1 MRTTSFLLRAVFQL
15 SKRLLVSLPA
25 VFIVVTLVFTL
36 IHLVPGDPV
45 EQMMGESA
53 RSADAVQLRR
63 ELGLDRPL
71 LEQYA
76 TYWKHLAQGDLGT
89 STRFNSSVTA
99 IILQHVPA
107 TLELTL
113 AALLAALAFSIPAGV
128 QSAVHRGGGLDRFF
142 GFFSLIGISF
152 PNFAIGPVLILI
164 FAIQFDWLPVSGYGT
179 LAQLILPALTLG
191 GAMAAI
197 LTRMV
202 RASVMEQLAQD
213 YVRSARAKGLPE
225 KNVLYRHALRNSL
238 IPVVTIVGLQFGA
251 LLAGAIVTETIFS
264 WPGIGR
270 LILQAINSRDYPLV
284 QGCILVISITY
295 IVVNGITDL
304 LYSILDPRIRES

>member
-1 MRTTSFLLRAVFQL
+1 MRTTSFLLRAALQL
-15 SKRLLVSLPA
+15 SKRLLYSLPA
-25 VFIVVTLVFTL
+25 VFIVVTLVFAL

-45 EQMMGESA
+45 EQMMGEAA
-53 RSADAVQLRR
+53 RSVDAVRMRR

-71 LEQYA
+71 LEQYGL
-76 TYWKHLAQGDLGT
+76 YWKHLAKGDLGT
-89 STRFNSSVTA
+89 SIRFNASVTA

-107 TLELTL
+107 TLELTF

-128 QSAVHRGGGLDRFF
+128 QSAVHRGGWLDRVCC
-142 GFFSLIGISF
+142 FFSLLGLSF
-152 PNFAIGPVLILI
+152 PNFAIGPVLVLI
-164 FAIQFDWLPVSGYGT
+164 FAIRFDWLPVSGYGS
-179 LAQLILPALTLG
+179 LAHLILPALTLG
-191 GAMAAI
+191 GALAAI

-202 RASVMEQLAQD
+202 RASVIEQLSQD
-213 YVRSARAKGLPE
+213 YVRTARAKGLPE
-225 KNVLYRHALRNSL
+225 NGL
-238 IPVVTIVGLQFGA
+238 IPVLTIVGLQFGA

-284 QGCILVISITY
+284 QGCILAISVTY
-295 IVVNGITDL
+295 IVVNGVTDL